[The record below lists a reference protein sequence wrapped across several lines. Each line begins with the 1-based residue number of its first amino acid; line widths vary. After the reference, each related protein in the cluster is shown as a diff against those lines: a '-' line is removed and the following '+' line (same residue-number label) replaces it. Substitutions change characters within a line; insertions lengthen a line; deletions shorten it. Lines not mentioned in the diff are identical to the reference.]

1 MNFLAPQ
8 VASYNTVGS
17 SPKSQ
22 PSEVFVMDDAQQQQ
36 QQQQKVTTHIV
47 HGWGHEVSVCE

>member
-22 PSEVFVMDDAQQQQ
+22 PSAVFVMDDV